1 VPVLLTAGIPLSG
14 GFGGEVISAARD
26 ADLLIA
32 EERVTALRFL
42 AAAGKRELP
51 YRLLNEHSSLKDLEE
66 LAALVLSQNITLFIS
81 DAGTP
86 CVADP
91 DYRFVD
97 ACIKLGVEVRSI
109 PGASSVTA
117 ALSVSGMDASRFVF
131 FGFPPK
137 ADGERRKFYAELAAC
152 PVTAVFLERPY
163 VLEKTMQEL
172 ASYNFFVSVSINLGG
187 ENEKNLRGFA
197 GDLLEKIKGIK
208 APFTVVKQAK

>member
-1 VPVLLTAGIPLSG
+1 VPVLLAAGIPLSG
-14 GFGGEVISAARD
+14 GFGGEVVDAARG

-32 EERVTALRFL
+32 EERRTALRLL

-51 YRLLNEHSSLKDLEE
+51 YRLLNEHSSLNDTEE
-66 LAALVLSQNITLFIS
+66 LAALVASKAITLFIS

-97 ACIKLGVEVRSI
+97 ACIQLGVNVRSI
-109 PGASSVTA
+109 PGASSITS

-137 ADGERRKFYAELAAC
+137 AESSRRKFYAELAAC

-163 VLEKTMQEL
+163 ALEKTVKEL
-172 ASYNFFVSVSINLGG
+172 ASHGFFISLSINLGC

-197 GDLLEKIKGIK
+197 ADLLEKIKGIK
-208 APFTVVKQAK
+208 APFTVVKRA